1 MAKITKASYIEWY
14 TLMLRIRRF
23 EEKAAQMYA
32 QQKIRGFLHLYIG
45 QEAIAA
51 ALHSASDPMDPVIT
65 AYRDHGLALVRGVS
79 MKEGMAELYGKVTG
93 CSKGK
98 GGSMHFFNVKERF
111 YGGHGIVGG
120 QIPLGAGLGFA
131 EKYRGSKYVSFTFL
145 GDGAIKQG
153 VWHETLN
160 MAALWKLPAIF
171 LIENNHYAMGTSVER
186 SGPVSDLHNMA
197 CAYNIPHEA
206 VDAMHPLPVHKAF
219 EKALKHCRA
228 GKGPYVLELKTYRY
242 KGHSMSD
249 PAKYRTREELEQYRK
264 KDPIS
269 GVAHDILEKGY
280 LDDAG
285 LKKIQDKV
293 KAEVEEAVRFAE
305 ESPFPPPE
313 AIYEDVYTQK
323 DYPFIKD

>member
-1 MAKITKASYIEWY
+1 MAKITKGTYIEWY
-14 TLMLRIRRF
+14 RLMLRIRRF

-51 ALHSASDPMDPVIT
+51 AVDSACEESDPIIT
-65 AYRDHGLALVRGVS
+65 AYRDHGLALTRGVT
-79 MKEGMAELYGKVTG
+79 MNEGMAELYGKVTG
-93 CSKGK
+93 CTKGK
-98 GGSMHFFNVKERF
+98 GGSMHFFNVAGRF

-131 EKYRGSKYVSFTFL
+131 EKYKGSKNVSLTFL

-153 VWHETLN
+153 SWHETLN
-160 MAALWKLPAIF
+160 MAALWKLPVIF

-186 SGPVSDLHNMA
+186 SGPVKDLHHMA
-197 CAYNIPHEA
+197 CAYNITHEA
-206 VDAMHPLPVHKAF
+206 VDAMHPLPVHKAL
-219 EKALKHCRA
+219 EKALKQCRA

-249 PAKYRTREELEQYRK
+249 PAKYRTREELEAYRK

-269 GVAHDILEKGY
+269 GVAHDLLEKGY
-280 LDDAG
+280 LDEAG
-285 LKKIQDKV
+285 LKKIQDEV
-293 KAEVEEAVRFAE
+293 KAEVEEAVAFAE
-305 ESPFPPPE
+305 NSPFPS
-313 AIYEDVYTQK
+313 ADALYEDIYVQA

>member
-1 MAKITKASYIEWY
+1 MAKITKDTYIEWY
-14 TLMLRIRRF
+14 RLMLRIRRF

-51 ALHSASDPMDPVIT
+51 AVKSASEESDPVIT
-65 AYRDHGLALVRGVS
+65 AYRDHGLALMRGVT

-93 CSKGK
+93 CTKGK
-98 GGSMHFFNVKERF
+98 GGSMHFFHVAGRF

-131 EKYRGSKYVSFTFL
+131 EKYKGTKNVSLTFL

-153 VWHETLN
+153 SWHETLN
-160 MAALWKLPAIF
+160 MAAFWKLPVIF

-186 SGPVSDLHNMA
+186 SGPVKDLHHMA
-197 CAYNIPHEA
+197 CAYNIKHEA
-206 VDAMHPLPVHKAF
+206 VDAMHPLPVHKAI
-219 EKALKHCRA
+219 EKALKQCRA

-249 PAKYRTREELEQYRK
+249 PAKYRTREELEAYRK

-269 GVAHDILEKGY
+269 GVAHDLLEKGY
-280 LDDAG
+280 LDEAG
-285 LKKIQDKV
+285 LKNIQDEV
-293 KAEVEEAVRFAE
+293 KSEVEEAVAFAE
-305 ESPFPPPE
+305 SSPFPSPD
-313 AIYEDVYTQK
+313 ALYEDNYVQA